1 MTGILDYSKIKKMLI
16 TEKAVNGNAISKYTF
31 EVNNSCS
38 KGEVSSLV
46 SKMFN
51 VNVLK
56 VNIIK
61 SKPKTRR
68 FRGVVGNTKASK
80 KAIVTIGK
88 DQAINL

>member
-1 MTGILDYSKIKKMLI
+1 MTGILDYSKVKKLLI
-16 TEKAVNGNAISKYTF
+16 TEKAVNGNSISKYTF

-51 VNVLK
+51 VKVLK

-68 FRGVVGNTKASK
+68 FRGVLGNTKASK
-80 KAIVTIGK
+80 KAIVTIAK